1 MSSTQDLNAQNSGV
15 SAITSGPLIIRT
27 YNDQSGNNTF
37 LVTKYDYPVSSNFL
51 LTTSTGG
58 QLVPSNDIFVSS
70 LSVSTLQI
78 KSAIFSTT
86 IGLSETVS
94 SIQIGNGT
102 FSTMTGL
109 NERVSSIQIGYGEFS
124 SVYGLYENISSI
136 DINAGSFYNMV
147 GEGLT
152 VTNVGM
158 SNGTFSTMTGLLEN
172 VSSLNA
178 STIYVTELTGSTIS
192 TNTLVVASTITVSTL
207 TATNINAPGLS
218 LTSFSTLTGSTLT
231 ASSVIT
237 QNLSTFTVST
247 NTLAVASTITVSTLN
262 ATNINAPGL
271 SLTSFST
278 LTGSTLTASSL
289 NSQILATST
298 LSIAS
303 TMISLGPSTNQIYTT
318 LAAGRVSTIGSW
330 ISTLS
335 SSVGTPL
342 SSMRTLSMSGNGQYQ
357 LALSQVSTTTSVYL
371 TSTSAQNW
379 SAISG
384 ATGLPTATQTIYST
398 GAISGNGQYGALAVS
413 GGYMYITSTFGSS
426 WSNANPNTPDIY
438 LPFETVPVNGTTT
451 GGTTLTVTTGGNVP
465 TTASSNVVGTAAIR
479 FTNTPGSNPTQY
491 IRGTWTTPGTSN
503 FTWSFW
509 FNAAQVNGNQQNIIV
524 GFGGSTSVIINTSN
538 ALQFYAGSAFIPAT
552 SMYYISANVWYNVT
566 AIFIAG
572 SGSLSGT
579 AYLYVNNVLIGSGP
593 CGITAGTSTGFFTL
607 AGNDLATPTSSFN
620 GSIDDLK
627 IYNYAITMTPMVP
640 MNYNNVVISNTG
652 QYMLTT
658 ATGSGIFA
666 SSNYGQTW
674 FQVTS
679 MMLTGT
685 WVGLALSASGQYMLT
700 YAATGTATPQLTGL
714 SGAITGNTVT
724 TWSNNGITWTSSAS
738 SSNNISPELQPWGAF
753 NNSYSTN
760 GPPSLGGT
768 YSWASR
774 NHYTAGVYNNS
785 YVTYIS
791 GGVSLAI
798 YGEWLQIQ
806 SSIPLVM
813 NTYNFACGGF
823 GGVPKTYYIVGSN
836 DGANWYPLHY
846 GSIAANPFASSGF
859 AAGTNSPIIVNQ
871 SGSQTITG
879 SNGGTSQ
886 TITCTIYPTTTNAYT
901 YFRIIATS
909 VFSASSFELA
919 EWILS
924 FNTGN
929 YFYSTTYGSTWSN
942 DQPQPTLTAPTALAI
957 SGNGQYALSINGTA
971 TVYLITNYVTQLD
984 TAGYSTPTFTP
995 TLVTST
1001 NNPIAAAIS
1010 NTGQYMVLVTNA
1022 TTGANVYYSSNYG
1035 MTFIGILL
1043 GSIAMTSCAISY
1055 DGSYISVSNAASVYT
1070 LNNNG
1075 NGFSLAIGSQA
1086 GQTNQGQNAIAIGN
1100 QAGIT
1105 NQSSNSIIVNATGSS
1120 LNSYYPGFFAAP
1132 VASYTNSSSALFNLL
1147 GYGTDNQIVQT
1158 GIVYGSGQTYQTV
1171 YGEWIQLQ
1179 LATATS
1185 ISSYG
1190 LQGRV
1195 GLLQRYP
1202 VAWYFVGSTDGIT
1215 WIQLDYQSGN
1225 SGWYTYPLKSATAPY
1240 SYFRI
1245 IFTQVNSATTYV
1257 DIGGFNLY
1265 NNNGSIFGA
1274 TSLYTVVQSGFYNI
1288 LQLSST
1294 TVCTVT
1300 FSWAVS
1306 TISNTL
1312 GISTTGPSS
1321 ANPCGWLPTTNGA
1334 ATQERFL
1341 GFVYAV
1347 PTTST
1352 EYNTSFI
1359 AVRGT
1364 STVIGTTTGPTLN
1377 IAYNLGVS
1385 GNSYFIGNVGIGT
1398 TLATQA
1404 PAVAFSVYG
1413 NTNLGGGATSVTTI
1427 AGTLIQTSG
1436 QSGGPFSYQSQWDTA
1451 STASRV
1457 VGWIAKLNGY
1467 NGGPFSN
1474 GSTLFL
1480 NMIGILTIY
1489 IRNTALTGYY
1499 IVQYYVS
1506 HPQAAPT
1513 TGSVS
1518 SAAGAMGT
1526 PFAPGVNLFTTTSF
1540 NGSSG
1545 EIDIITNNGGTS
1557 PSIQVCWT
1565 ITAAT

>member
-1 MSSTQDLNAQNSGV
+1 MTGLNES
-15 SAITSGPLIIRT
+15 
-27 YNDQSGNNTF
+27 
-37 LVTKYDYPVSSNFL
+37 
-51 LTTSTGG
+51 
-58 QLVPSNDIFVSS
+58 
-70 LSVSTLQI
+70 
-78 KSAIFSTT
+78 
-86 IGLSETVS
+86 VS
-94 SIQIGNGT
+94 SIQFGSGT

-109 NERVSSIQIGYGEFS
+109 NESVSSIQFG
-124 SVYGLYENISSI
+124 
-136 DINAGSFYNMV
+136 
-147 GEGLT
+147 
-152 VTNVGM
+152 
-158 SNGTFSTMTGLLEN
+158 NGTFSTMTGILET
-172 VSSLNA
+172 VSTLNA
-178 STIYVTELTGSTIS
+178 STITTLSSINNVLVNNSTILGSTIS
-192 TNTLVVASTITVSTL
+192 ANTLSIASTITVSTL

-218 LTSFSTLTGSTLT
+218 FTSFSTLTGSTLN
-231 ASSVIT
+231 ASTI
-237 QNLSTFTVST
+237 ST
-247 NTLAVASTITVSTLN
+247 NTLAVTSTLTVSTLN

-271 SLTSFST
+271 SLTTFST
-278 LTGSTLTASSL
+278 LTGSTLNASTI
-289 NSQILATST
+289 NAQIMATST

-303 TMISLGPSTNQIYTT
+303 TMISLGPSTNQLYTT

-342 SSMRTLSMSGNGQYQ
+342 SSMRTLSMSGTAQYQ
-357 LALSQVSTTTSVYL
+357 LAVSQVSTATSVYL

-384 ATGLPTATQTIYST
+384 ATGLPTATQTFYST
-398 GAISGNGQYGALAVS
+398 GAISGNGQYGALAIS
-413 GGYMYITSTFGSS
+413 GGYMYITSTFGAS
-426 WSNANPNTPDIY
+426 WSNANPNPAPDIY
-438 LPFETVPVNGTTT
+438 LPFETVPTNGTIT

-491 IRGTWTTPGTSN
+491 IRGTWTPGTN

-509 FNAAQVNGNQQNIIV
+509 FNAAQVNGNQQNIVV
-524 GFGGSTSVIINTSN
+524 GFGGTTSIIINTSN
-538 ALQFYAGSAFIPAT
+538 ALQFYAGAVFIPAT
-552 SMYYISANVWYNVT
+552 STYYISANVWYNVT
-566 AIFIAG
+566 AIYMAG
-572 SGSLSGT
+572 NGSLPGT
-579 AYLYVNNVLIGSGP
+579 AYLYVNNVLLASGACGVTPGS
-593 CGITAGTSTGFFTL
+593 STGYFTL

-627 IYNYAITMTPMVP
+627 IYNSAIIPTPMVP

-652 QYMLTT
+652 QYMLAT

-674 FQVTS
+674 YQVTS
-679 MMLTGT
+679 AMITAS
-685 WVGLALSASGQYMLT
+685 WQGLALSASGQYMLT
-700 YAATGTATPQLTGL
+700 YATTGTATPQLTGL
-714 SGAITGNTVT
+714 TGAISGNSVT
-724 TWSNNGITWTSSAS
+724 TWSNNGMTWTSSAS
-738 SSNNISPELQPWGAF
+738 SSNTVTPVLQPWGAF
-753 NNSYSTN
+753 NNVYVTN
-760 GPPSLGGT
+760 GSNPGGGVT
-768 YSWASR
+768 YSWASA
-774 NHYTAGVYNNS
+774 NNYTAGVYNNT
-785 YVTYIS
+785 YVTYIL

-798 YGEWLQIQ
+798 YGEWLQLQ
-806 SSIPLVM
+806 SSMPLVM
-813 NTYNFACGGF
+813 YSYNFACGGF

-846 GSIAANPFASSGF
+846 GSIGANPFVTPGF
-859 AAGTNSPIIVNQ
+859 AAATSSAIIINQ

-879 SNGGTSQ
+879 GNGGTSQ
-886 TITCTIYPTTTNAYT
+886 TITCTTYPTTTTAYT
-901 YFRIIATS
+901 YFRIIASS
-909 VFSASSFELA
+909 VFSAASFELA
-919 EWILS
+919 EWILT

-929 YFYSTTYGSTWSN
+929 YFYSTTYGSTWTN
-942 DQPQPTLTAPTALAI
+942 VQPQPALTAPTALAI
-957 SGNGQYALSINGTA
+957 SGNGQYALSINGTT
-971 TVYLITNYVTQLD
+971 TVYLITNYASQLA
-984 TAGYSTPTFTP
+984 TSGYSTPTFSP
-995 TLVTST
+995 SIT
-1001 NNPIAAAIS
+1001 NNPVAAAIS

-1035 MTFIGILL
+1035 STFTGILL

-1055 DGSYISVSNAASVYT
+1055 DGSYLSVSNAATVYT
-1070 LNNNG
+1070 INANSNG
-1075 NGFSLAIGSQA
+1075 LSLAIGNQA

-1100 QAGIT
+1100 QAGMM
-1105 NQSSNSIIVNATGSS
+1105 NQSANSIIVNATGST

-1132 VASYTNSSSALFNLL
+1132 IASYTNSSSALFNLL
-1147 GYGTDNQIVQT
+1147 GYGSDNQIVQT

-1179 LATATS
+1179 LANATS

-1190 LQGRV
+1190 LQGRA
-1195 GLLQRYP
+1195 GLLTRYP
-1202 VAWYFVGSTDGIT
+1202 VAWYFVGSTDGIN
-1215 WIQLDYQSGN
+1215 WILLDYQSGN
-1225 SGWYTYPLKSATAPY
+1225 SGWYTYPLKSATPPY

-1245 IFTQVNSATTYV
+1245 IFTQVTNVGYV
-1257 DIGGFNLY
+1257 DIGGLNLY
-1265 NNNGSIFGA
+1265 NNNSSIFGA
-1274 TSLYTVVQSGFYNI
+1274 TSLYTVVASGFYNI
-1288 LQLSST
+1288 LQLSSVI
-1294 TVCTVT
+1294 VCTVT
-1300 FSWAVS
+1300 FSWADT
-1306 TISNTL
+1306 TISNAL
-1312 GISTTGPSS
+1312 GISTTGPSA
-1321 ANPCGWLPTTNGA
+1321 ANPCGWIVTTNGA
-1334 ATQERFL
+1334 ATQANFL
-1341 GFVYAV
+1341 GFVYGA
-1347 PTTST
+1347 PSAST
-1352 EYNTSFI
+1352 EYNTSYI

-1364 STVIGTTTGPTLN
+1364 STSIGTVSGPTLN

-1451 STASRV
+1451 STSSRV
-1457 VGWIAKLNGY
+1457 VGWIAKLAGY
-1467 NGGPFSN
+1467 NGGPFSS

-1513 TGSVS
+1513 SGSVS
-1518 SAAGAMGT
+1518 SAAGAIGT
-1526 PFAPGVNLFTTTSF
+1526 PFAPGANLFVTTAF

-1545 EIDIITNNGGTS
+1545 EIDITTNSGGTS